1 MYRDKNQ
8 IQTMKIT
15 ALAGLHQTICIKFR
29 MQFLKNK
36 SAQTTP
42 DYFSI
47 ILTVAVRPETKANG
61 F

>member
-1 MYRDKNQ
+1 
-8 IQTMKIT
+8 MKIT
-15 ALAGLHQTICIKFR
+15 ALAGLPQTICIKFR

-36 SAQTTP
+36 SAQTTS